1 MFENLFF
8 FFFLFC
14 MLHLMLWDCWKLD
27 TVWKLNNL
35 NKLWNVES
43 KRFVT
48 FVRVL
53 SPFEHCLVETLQKWF
68 LVGTEI
74 YSHNHAPKCTCDVF
88 CSYFGSLN
96 IKIFCQLSIIKS
108 RGQKSIHLL
117 FSSNGSSASEL
128 QVRKIYSLCSP
139 VDVQHLYS
147 CSHSRMT
154 VPQLHNTATP
164 GANGAL

>member
-1 MFENLFF
+1 MFENLLF

-53 SPFEHCLVETLQKWF
+53 SPFEHCWVETLQKWF
-68 LVGTEI
+68 LVGNEI
-74 YSHNHAPKCTCDVF
+74 YWHNHAPKCSCDLF
-88 CSYFGSLN
+88 GSYFGP
-96 IKIFCQLSIIKS
+96 KHVQIFCQLSIIKS

-128 QVRKIYSLCSP
+128 QVRKIYSLTACSP

-154 VPQLHNTATP
+154 VP
-164 GANGAL
+164 